1 MDEPH
6 SAQEQISQLDQ
17 GPESADT
24 SQKIIN
30 SPFLNTEEAAQFVR
44 LNKRTLE
51 NMRSYGNG
59 PAFRK
64 HGNRV
69 YYHIDDLNE
78 WSSGRSQTNV

>member
-1 MDEPH
+1 MT
-6 SAQEQISQLDQ
+6 
-17 GPESADT
+17 GP
-24 SQKIIN
+24 SQKIIV

-44 LNKRTLE
+44 LKKRTLD
-51 NMRSYGNG
+51 NMRSYGDG

-78 WSSGRSQTNV
+78 WSSKRSQINI